1 VRPFVVEPP
10 QTRRRNAQGYRPR
23 EGPERPGGRCRLP
36 HPSTDKGDPDVNDR
50 LRSTGRR
57 TLGRLSTTKLS
68 KAVSSKGEIVELRR
82 RVRTLETEMQ
92 EARRLNRRL
101 AELTD
106 IVQEL
111 LVPLAQRDEEKVNKY
126 LERYSSTL

>member
-1 VRPFVVEPP
+1 VPVYAAPSL
-10 QTRRRNAQGYRPR
+10 YD
-23 EGPERPGGRCRLP
+23 EGE
-36 HPSTDKGDPDVNDR
+36 PDVNDQ
-50 LRSTGRR
+50 LRHTGRR
-57 TLGRLSTTKLS
+57 TLGRLSTTKLG
-68 KAVSSKGEIVELRR
+68 KAVSSKGELAELRR

-111 LVPLAQRDEEKVNKY
+111 LVPLAQRDEEKVNQY
-126 LERYSSTL
+126 LDRYSSTL